1 VKQADYV
8 NRNAGAGMNSRLK
21 SQFLLDP
28 EILYFNHGSFG
39 ACPRPVFEAYQRWQR
54 ELEREPVQF
63 LAQRAPDLLAEAR
76 ASLAESVGCHA
87 DEVVFFTNPTT
98 ALNMVARSLD
108 LKPGDEILTTD
119 HEYGA
124 LDRTWRF
131 ICNQRGAGYIIQPIP
146 LPLSTPE
153 DFVDQLWEGV
163 TERTRILF
171 LSHITSPTALRFPVA
186 AVCRRAHESGLLC
199 IVDGAH
205 APGQIPLDLK
215 ALGADIYAGACHK
228 WLCAPKGAAFLYA
241 HQEVQDLLQPLVVSW
256 GWEAENPGASRFID
270 HHEWQGTRD
279 LAAFLA
285 TPAAIRFQQEHN
297 WDAVRER
304 CHQLASNVRQRI
316 LDVTNLPPIC
326 PDSQEWYVQM
336 FAARL
341 PELDVEKLQQHL
353 FQEHRIEVAVKR
365 WNDQPLIRISIQAY
379 NSQQECDLL
388 IETLEDILP
397 AMLHS
402 LI

>member
-1 VKQADYV
+1 MK
-8 NRNAGAGMNSRLK
+8 NNLK
-21 SQFLLDP
+21 SQFLLNPD
-28 EILYFNHGSFG
+28 ILYFNHGSFG
-39 ACPRPVFEAYQRWQR
+39 ACPRPVFESYQRWQR

-63 LAQRAPDLLAEAR
+63 LARRAPDLMAEAR
-76 ASLAESVGCHA
+76 AALAEFLGCHA
-87 DEVVFFTNPTT
+87 DEVVYFTNPTT

-124 LDRTWRF
+124 LDRAWRF
-131 ICNQRGAGYIIQPIP
+131 ICNRRGARYIRQAIS
-146 LPLSTPE
+146 LPLTTSE
-153 DFVDQLWEGV
+153 AFVDRLWEGV

-186 AVCRRAHESGLLC
+186 AVCRRAREAGLLC

-215 ALGADIYAGACHK
+215 ALGADIYTGACHK
-228 WLCAPKGAAFLYA
+228 WLCAPKGSAFLFA
-241 HQEVQDLLQPLVVSW
+241 RQEVQDLLQPLVVSW
-256 GWEAENPGASRFID
+256 GWEAEEPSSSRFVD

-297 WDAVRER
+297 WVAVRER
-304 CHQLASNVRQRI
+304 CHQLASETRQRI
-316 LDVTNLPPIC
+316 LDLTDLTPIC
-326 PDSQEWYVQM
+326 PDSQDWYAQM

-341 PELDVEKLQQHL
+341 PELDVEMFQQHL
-353 FQEHRIEVAVKR
+353 FEEHHIEVAAHR
-365 WNDQPLIRISIQAY
+365 WNDHPLIRISIQAY
-379 NSQQECDLL
+379 NSQQDCDRM
-388 IETLEDILP
+388 IETLEDVLP

-402 LI
+402 LT